1 MKSPAQVTYLI
12 AFPDP
17 VESSPEPQE
26 TIRGLKDAPYFQPV
40 DIAVRTLPASSLQV
54 GDTPV
59 GVTCQR
65 YDDRIQMVE
74 CRFHLPDLL
83 SATAREER
91 DAIEDELLAQF
102 VPQELL
108 ASGLYEEYFIVLL
121 GKVAGIPDKFIDRH
135 AAALAQFFRSHGES
149 MIHSEIENTLSSRV
163 RYSKDDLT
171 MVDWEGAVIIAPDG
185 DFQSDIELLKVG
197 NYQLLRY
204 RMLDQSVDH
213 SLQDIARKFRAAP
226 NRPLRVA
233 PARRQIRR
241 IVQHRLELA
250 LDFEYTDQNLLLIGD
265 WYTSKLYRVIRN
277 ELYLDNWKDAV
288 KSKLVN
294 LEDILGTI
302 RENFSLSWSELMG
315 QVELAGWLILLI
327 GYFIL
332 FFIDMGV
339 ITKP

>member
-1 MKSPAQVTYLI
+1 MKHPVQVTYLI

-40 DIAVRTLPASSLQV
+40 DIAVRTLSASSLQV
-54 GDTPV
+54 GDTQV
-59 GVTCQR
+59 EVTCQR

-74 CRFHLPDLL
+74 CRFPMPNFL
-83 SATAREER
+83 SAAAREEA
-91 DAIEDELLAQF
+91 DAIEDVLLAQF
-102 VPQELL
+102 VPQDHLG
-108 ASGLYEEYFIVLL
+108 SGLYEEYFIVLL
-121 GKVAGIPDKFIDRH
+121 HKVAGDPEKFIDRN
-135 AAALAQFFRSHGES
+135 AAALAQFFRSQGES
-149 MIHSEIENTLSSRV
+149 LIQSEIQNTLSSRV

-204 RMLDQSVDH
+204 RMLDQSVED
-213 SLQDIARKFRAAP
+213 SLQDIAHKFRATP
-226 NRPLRVA
+226 NRPLRVTL
-233 PARRQIRR
+233 ARRQIRR

-250 LDFEYTDQNLLLIGD
+250 VDFEYTDQNLLLIGD
-265 WYTSKLYRVIRN
+265 WYTSKLYRVIRD

-288 KSKLVN
+288 KSKLDN

-315 QVELAGWLILLI
+315 QVELAGWLILLV